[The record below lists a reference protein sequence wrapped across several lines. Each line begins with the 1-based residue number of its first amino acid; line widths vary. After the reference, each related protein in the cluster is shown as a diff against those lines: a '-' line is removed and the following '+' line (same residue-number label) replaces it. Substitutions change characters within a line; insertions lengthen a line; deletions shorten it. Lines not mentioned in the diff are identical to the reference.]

1 MTKPITAGMVREL
14 REMTG
19 AGMMDCKKALTETKG
34 ETEAAVDWLRKKG
47 LSSAGKKSA
56 RVAAD
61 GLVGVLTNEKV
72 GAIVE
77 VNSETDF
84 VARNDQFQGFVKEVT
99 QLVLDNDVDVEKL
112 KTLKVP
118 SSGRTVQEEI
128 THLIAVIGENMALRR
143 VGRLEVKEGVV
154 SSYMHNAIA
163 PNLGKIGVLVALE
176 APAKT
181 EELQAFAKSLSMHVA
196 AAKPEYLSIEDISA
210 DALKRERTVLMEQ
223 AKASGQPDNIIEK
236 IIEGRIRKFYEEV
249 VLHEQVYVIDGK
261 TKVNKLVKAHK
272 GEPNI
277 AGFFR
282 YGLGEGIEKEATDF
296 AEEVAAQ
303 ANK

>member
-1 MTKPITAGMVREL
+1 
-14 REMTG
+14 
-19 AGMMDCKKALTETKG
+19 MMDCKKALTETKG

-272 GEPNI
+272 GEPKI